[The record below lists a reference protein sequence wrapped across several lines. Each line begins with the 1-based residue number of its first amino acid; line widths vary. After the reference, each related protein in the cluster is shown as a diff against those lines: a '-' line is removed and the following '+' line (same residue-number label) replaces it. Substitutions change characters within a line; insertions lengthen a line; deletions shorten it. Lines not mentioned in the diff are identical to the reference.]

1 MNIIDK
7 IKEKYTPVI
16 PFKELP
22 YCIYKNTIL
31 TLFLCG
37 IAFIFLL
44 FTFLLTFE
52 MIYIFAG
59 IPIIFTLLIIFWLWL
74 SDYLY
79 NRIIFLEGTVKEFSN
94 TEKSTQNVIRRKF
107 LNRIVRTTYTL
118 QLENG
123 MELKVVCSDSR
134 KLKVGKKLRIYFTS
148 AHLIVLDDGS
158 YFLNQASFTE
168 FI

>member
-1 MNIIDK
+1 MNIREK

-16 PFKELP
+16 PFKQLP

-31 TLFLCG
+31 SLFLCG
-37 IAFIFLL
+37 IAFVFLL
-44 FTFLLTFE
+44 FTFLITFE
-52 MIYIFAG
+52 KMYIFAG
-59 IPIIFTLLIIFWLWL
+59 LPVILLLLIVLWVWL

-79 NRIIFLEGTVKEFSN
+79 DRIFVLVGTVKEFSN
-94 TEKSTQNVIRRKF
+94 TEKSTQNIIRRKF

-118 QLENG
+118 TLENG
-123 MELKVVCSDSR
+123 MELTVVCSDSR
-134 KLKVGKKLRIYFTS
+134 KLKVGKKLRIYYTAS
-148 AHLIVLDDGS
+148 HLMTLDDGT